1 MIQVRG
7 YLLGELRVLVDG
19 RVADTA
25 SSRRSRNVLAYLLA
39 HREAPVPREVL
50 TDAFWPDA
58 PPAAARNSL
67 HVALHGARRVL
78 RQASPA
84 PVIER
89 RFDAYQ
95 IARSADVWTDVEQFE
110 QTCRSGRRAD
120 AARDPAGAAQH
131 YEAAGLLVRGEFL
144 ADEPYAEWAAP
155 RRAAL
160 RALLLECQSRLV
172 ALYTERG
179 DFGPAA
185 TLARRVLADDPCNE
199 EVHRA
204 LMLCYAR
211 TGLRHL
217 ALLQYRQLVTTLWD
231 TLRVGPAHETAA
243 LHARLRRPEPM
254 PRPA

>member
-1 MIQVRG
+1 MTRVRG

-58 PPAAARNSL
+58 RPDAARNSL
-67 HVALHGARRVL
+67 HVALHGARRL
-78 RQASPA
+78 LYQASPV

-89 RFDAYQ
+89 RMDAYQ
-95 IARSADVWTDVEQFE
+95 IARSVDVWTDVEQFE
-110 QTCRSGRRAD
+110 RTCRAGRRAD
-120 AARDPAGAAQH
+120 ADRDRAGAAGY
-131 YEAAGLLVRGEFL
+131 YEAASLLFRGEFL
-144 ADEPYAEWAAP
+144 ADDPYAEWAAA
-155 RRAAL
+155 RRATL

-172 ALYTERG
+172 VLYTERG
-179 DFGPAA
+179 DHGPAA

-199 EVHRA
+199 QVHRA
-204 LMLCYAR
+204 LMVCYAR

-217 ALLQYRQLVTTLWD
+217 ALLQYRQLVATLWD
-231 TLRVGPAHETAA
+231 TLRVGPAAETAA
-243 LHARLRRPEPM
+243 LHAQLRRPEPI